1 MKRTNLYNQGFLW
14 AVLGTILF
22 STKAI
27 LIKLC
32 FKTTNIDA
40 SSLLMLRMLFA
51 LPFYAAAMWY
61 YFANQQLKKVKPST
75 YFAAGLI
82 GLLGYYMSSLF
93 DFIGLQYVS
102 ASIERII
109 LFIYPTLA
117 VLLNLLIFKVAI
129 TKRQWLA
136 ILITYIGIGLAYWG
150 ELNQIPDTKMFFF
163 GTWMILLCAITFAF
177 YLVGSGKII
186 PKIGAPQFTSLSML
200 AASVGIF
207 IHYFVTHQQGI
218 ASIVDMPILY
228 SSSIWLVIA
237 LAIIGTVIPSFL
249 MSGGMKRI
257 GSNDLAIITSIGPVS
272 TLFQARW
279 ILNEAFTWEQILGT
293 VFVVLGVILVKKVG
307 ATKTNPD
314 YPNYPSPK
322 G

>member
-1 MKRTNLYNQGFLW
+1 MKRTDLYNQGFLW

-40 SSLLMLRMLFA
+40 SSLLMLRMLFS

-61 YFANQQLKKVKPST
+61 FFANQQLKKVKAST
-75 YFAAGLI
+75 YFAACLI

-129 TKRQWLA
+129 SKRQWLA
-136 ILITYIGIGLAYWG
+136 ILITYLGIGLAYWG

-163 GTWMILLCAITFAF
+163 GTWMILLCAVTFAF
-177 YLVGSGKII
+177 YLVWSGKII

-207 IHYFVTHQQGI
+207 THYFVTHQQGI
-218 ASIVDMPILY
+218 ASIVEMPILH
-228 SSSIWLVIA
+228 SSSVWYVIA

-279 ILNEAFTWEQILGT
+279 VLNEAFSWEQILGT

-314 YPNYPSPK
+314 HPNYPSPK

>member
-1 MKRTNLYNQGFLW
+1 MKRTQLYNQGFIW
-14 AVLGTILF
+14 AILGTMLF

-27 LIKLC
+27 WIKLC
-32 FKTTNIDA
+32 FNSTDIDA

-51 LPFYAAAMWY
+51 LPFYAGAMWF
-61 YFANQQLKKVKPST
+61 YFSKQAIKKVKAST
-75 YFAAGLI
+75 YLGASLLGI
-82 GLLGYYMSSLF
+82 LGYYMSSLF

-129 TKRQWLA
+129 SQKQWIA
-136 ILITYIGIGLAYWG
+136 ILITYFGIGLAYWG

-163 GTWMILLCAITFAF
+163 GTWMILLCAVTFAF

-207 IHYFVTHQQGI
+207 IHYFVTHRQGMAI
-218 ASIVDMPILY
+218 IIDLPILH
-228 SSSIWLVIA
+228 SSSVWYVIA

-257 GSNDLAIITSIGPVS
+257 GSNDLVIITSIGPVA

-279 ILNEAFTWEQILGT
+279 ILNEPFSWEQILGT

-307 ATKTNPD
+307 ATKTNSD

>member
-1 MKRTNLYNQGFLW
+1 
-14 AVLGTILF
+14 
-22 STKAI
+22 

-61 YFANQQLKKVKPST
+61 YFANQQLKKVKAST

-82 GLLGYYMSSLF
+82 GLLGYYVSSLF

-163 GTWMILLCAITFAF
+163 GTWMILLCAITFAI
-177 YLVGSGKII
+177 YLVGSGNII

-279 ILNEAFTWEQILGT
+279 ILNEAFSWEQILGT

>member
-218 ASIVDMPILY
+218 ASIVDMPILN

-307 ATKTNPD
+307 ATETNPD

>member
-136 ILITYIGIGLAYWG
+136 ILITYIGISLAYWG

-249 MSGGMKRI
+249 MSGGMKRL

-293 VFVVLGVILVKKVG
+293 VFVVFGVILVKKVG
-307 ATKTNPD
+307 ATETNPD

>member
-40 SSLLMLRMLFA
+40 SSLLMLRMFFA

-61 YFANQQLKKVKPST
+61 YFANQQLKKVKTST

-82 GLLGYYMSSLF
+82 GLLGYYVSSLF

-136 ILITYIGIGLAYWG
+136 ILITYIGISLAYWG

-249 MSGGMKRI
+249 MSGGMKRL

-307 ATKTNPD
+307 ATETNPD

>member
-61 YFANQQLKKVKPST
+61 YFANQQLKKVKAST

-163 GTWMILLCAITFAF
+163 GTWMILICAITFAF

-228 SSSIWLVIA
+228 SSSVWLVIA

-279 ILNEAFTWEQILGT
+279 ILNEAFSWEQILGT

>member
-82 GLLGYYMSSLF
+82 GLLGYYISSLF

-228 SSSIWLVIA
+228 SSSVWLVIA

-279 ILNEAFTWEQILGT
+279 ILNEAFSWEQILGT

>member
-1 MKRTNLYNQGFLW
+1 
-14 AVLGTILF
+14 
-22 STKAI
+22 
-27 LIKLC
+27 
-32 FKTTNIDA
+32 
-40 SSLLMLRMLFA
+40 MLRMLFA

-82 GLLGYYMSSLF
+82 GLLGYYISSLF

-279 ILNEAFTWEQILGT
+279 ILNEAFSWEQILGT

-307 ATKTNPD
+307 ATETNPD

>member
-61 YFANQQLKKVKPST
+61 YFANQQLKKVKAST

-82 GLLGYYMSSLF
+82 GLLGYYVSSLF

-163 GTWMILLCAITFAF
+163 GTWMILICAITFAF

-228 SSSIWLVIA
+228 SSSVWLVIA

>member
-1 MKRTNLYNQGFLW
+1 MKKTNLYNQGFLW

-61 YFANQQLKKVKPST
+61 YFANQQLKKVKAST

-82 GLLGYYMSSLF
+82 GLLGYYVSSLF

-163 GTWMILLCAITFAF
+163 GTWMILICAITFAF

-207 IHYFVTHQQGI
+207 IHYFVTHKQGI

-228 SSSIWLVIA
+228 SSSVWLVIA

-279 ILNEAFTWEQILGT
+279 ILNEAFSWEQILGT

>member
-1 MKRTNLYNQGFLW
+1 
-14 AVLGTILF
+14 
-22 STKAI
+22 
-27 LIKLC
+27 
-32 FKTTNIDA
+32 
-40 SSLLMLRMLFA
+40 MLRMLFS
-51 LPFYAAAMWY
+51 LPFYAVAMLF
-61 YFANQQLKKVKPST
+61 YFRQKQVKKASKST
-75 YFAAGLI
+75 YLGACLVGV
-82 GLLGYYMSSLF
+82 LGYYMSSLF

-117 VLLNLLIFKVAI
+117 VLLNLVLFNVAI
-129 TKRQWLA
+129 SKKQWLA
-136 ILITYIGIGLAYWG
+136 IGITYIGIGLAYWG
-150 ELNQIPDTKMFFF
+150 ELNQIPDTKLFFF
-163 GTWMILLCAITFAF
+163 GSWMILLCAITYAF

-200 AASVGIF
+200 AASLGIF
-207 IHYFVTHQQGI
+207 IHYWVEHRVGFSGI
-218 ASIVDMPILY
+218 LAIPILH
-228 SSSIWLVIA
+228 SSSLMYVLA
-237 LAIIGTVIPSFL
+237 LALIATVIPSFL
-249 MSGGMKRI
+249 ISGGMKRI

-279 ILNEAFTWEQILGT
+279 ILGEPFSFEQILGT
-293 VFVVLGVILVKKVG
+293 ILVVVGVLLVKKVG

>member
-32 FKTTNIDA
+32 FKTSNIDA
-40 SSLLMLRMLFA
+40 SSLLMLRMLFS

-61 YFANQQLKKVKPST
+61 YFANQQLKKVKAST
-75 YFAAGLI
+75 YFAACLI
-82 GLLGYYMSSLF
+82 VILGYYMSSLF

-136 ILITYIGIGLAYWG
+136 ILITYLGIGLAYWG

-163 GTWMILLCAITFAF
+163 GTWMILLCAVTFAF
-177 YLVGSGKII
+177 YLVWSGKII

-207 IHYFVTHQQGI
+207 THYYITNQQDI
-218 ASIVDMPILY
+218 ASIVDMPILQ
-228 SSSIWLVIA
+228 SSSVWYVIA
-237 LAIIGTVIPSFL
+237 LAIIATVIPSFL

-279 ILNEAFTWEQILGT
+279 VLNEAFSWEQLLGT

>member
-82 GLLGYYMSSLF
+82 GLLGYYVSSLF

-150 ELNQIPDTKMFFF
+150 ELNQIPDTKMFFY
-163 GTWMILLCAITFAF
+163 GTWMILICAITFAF

-279 ILNEAFTWEQILGT
+279 ILNEAFSWEQILGT

>member
-1 MKRTNLYNQGFLW
+1 
-14 AVLGTILF
+14 LGTILF

-27 LIKLC
+27 WVKLC
-32 FKTTNIDA
+32 FKTTTIDA
-40 SSLLMLRMLFA
+40 SSLLMLRMLFS

-61 YFANQQLKKVKPST
+61 YFSHQQLKKAKGST
-75 YFAAGLI
+75 YFMACLVGI
-82 GLLGYYMSSLF
+82 LGYYMSSLF

-129 TKRQWLA
+129 STKQWIA
-136 ILITYIGIGLAYWG
+136 IFITYLGIGLAYWG
-150 ELNQIPDTKMFFF
+150 ELNQIPDTKTFFF
-163 GTWMILLCAITFAF
+163 GTWMILLCAVTFAF
-177 YLVGSGKII
+177 YLVGSGKMI

-207 IHYFVTHQQGI
+207 IHYLVTHQQGI
-218 ASIVDMPILY
+218 AAIVDMPIIH
-228 SSSIWLVIA
+228 SSSLIYVIA
-237 LAIIGTVIPSFL
+237 LALIATVIPSFL
-249 MSGGMKRI
+249 ISGGMKRI
-257 GSNDLAIITSIGPVS
+257 GSNDLAIISSIGPVS
-272 TLFQARW
+272 TLLQARLV
-279 ILNEAFTWEQILGT
+279 LNEPFSWEQVLGT
-293 VFVVLGVILVKKVG
+293 LFVIAGVLLVKKVG
-307 ATKTNPD
+307 ATETNPD

>member
-1 MKRTNLYNQGFLW
+1 M
-14 AVLGTILF
+14 GTILF

-27 LIKLC
+27 WVKLC
-32 FKTTNIDA
+32 FKTTTIDA
-40 SSLLMLRMLFA
+40 SSLLMLRMLFS

-61 YFANQQLKKVKPST
+61 YYSHQQLKKAKAST
-75 YFAAGLI
+75 YLVACLI
-82 GLLGYYMSSLF
+82 GILGYYMSSLF

-129 TKRQWLA
+129 SKKQWIA
-136 ILITYIGIGLAYWG
+136 IFITYLGIGLAYWG
-150 ELNQIPDTKMFFF
+150 ELNQIPDTKTFFF
-163 GTWMILLCAITFAF
+163 GTWMILLCAVTFAF
-177 YLVGSGKII
+177 YLVGSGKVI

-207 IHYFVTHQQGI
+207 IHFLVTHRQGI
-218 ASIVDMPILY
+218 ASIVDMPILHSNSVGY
-228 SSSIWLVIA
+228 VIA
-237 LAIIGTVIPSFL
+237 LALIATVIPSFL
-249 MSGGMKRI
+249 ISGGMKRI
-257 GSNDLAIITSIGPVS
+257 GSNDLAIISSIGPVS
-272 TLFQARW
+272 TLLQARLV
-279 ILNEAFTWEQILGT
+279 LNEAFSWEQILGT
-293 VFVVLGVILVKKVG
+293 LFVLVGVLLVKKAG

>member
-82 GLLGYYMSSLF
+82 GLLGYYVSSLF

-163 GTWMILLCAITFAF
+163 GTWMILICAITFAF

>member
-163 GTWMILLCAITFAF
+163 GTWMILICAITFAF

-279 ILNEAFTWEQILGT
+279 ILNEAFSWEQILGT

>member
-1 MKRTNLYNQGFLW
+1 MKRTQLYNQGFLW

-27 LIKLC
+27 FIKLC
-32 FKTTNIDA
+32 FKSTNIDA
-40 SSLLMLRMLFA
+40 SSLLMLRMLFS

-61 YFANQQLKKVKPST
+61 YFANQQIKKVKAST
-75 YFAAGLI
+75 YFAACLI

-129 TKRQWLA
+129 TKKQWLA
-136 ILITYIGIGLAYWG
+136 ILITYLGIGLAYWG

-177 YLVGSGKII
+177 YLVGSGKVI

-207 IHYFVTHQQGI
+207 IHYFVTHRQGI
-218 ASIVDMPILY
+218 GSIIDMPILN
-228 SSSIWLVIA
+228 SSSLFYVIA
-237 LAIIGTVIPSFL
+237 LAIISTVIPSFL

-279 ILNEAFTWEQILGT
+279 VLNEAFSWEQILGT
-293 VFVVLGVILVKKVG
+293 VFVVIGVLLVKKVG

>member
-218 ASIVDMPILY
+218 ASIVDMPILN

-293 VFVVLGVILVKKVG
+293 VFVVFGVILVKKVG
-307 ATKTNPD
+307 ATETNPD

>member
-32 FKTTNIDA
+32 FKASDIDA
-40 SSLLMLRMLFA
+40 SSLLMLRMLFS

-61 YFANQQLKKVKPST
+61 YFANQQIKKVKAST
-75 YFAAGLI
+75 YFAACLI

-129 TKRQWLA
+129 TKKQWLA
-136 ILITYIGIGLAYWG
+136 ILITYLGIGLAYWG

-177 YLVGSGKII
+177 YLVGSGKVI

-279 ILNEAFTWEQILGT
+279 ILNEAFSWEQILGT

>member
-1 MKRTNLYNQGFLW
+1 
-14 AVLGTILF
+14 
-22 STKAI
+22 
-27 LIKLC
+27 
-32 FKTTNIDA
+32 
-40 SSLLMLRMLFA
+40 MLRMLFA

-61 YFANQQLKKVKPST
+61 YFANQQLKKVKAST

-82 GLLGYYMSSLF
+82 GLLGYYVSSLF

-279 ILNEAFTWEQILGT
+279 ILNEAFSWEQILGT

-307 ATKTNPD
+307 ATETNPD

>member
-1 MKRTNLYNQGFLW
+1 
-14 AVLGTILF
+14 
-22 STKAI
+22 
-27 LIKLC
+27 
-32 FKTTNIDA
+32 
-40 SSLLMLRMLFA
+40 
-51 LPFYAAAMWY
+51 MWY
-61 YFANQQLKKVKPST
+61 YFVNQQLKKAKPST
-75 YFAAGLI
+75 YFAACLI
-82 GLLGYYMSSLF
+82 GILGYYLSSLF

-129 TKRQWLA
+129 SKKQWIA
-136 ILITYIGIGLAYWG
+136 IFITYLGIGLAYWG

-163 GTWMILLCAITFAF
+163 GSWMILLCAITFAF

-207 IHYFVTHQQGI
+207 IHYLVTHRQGI
-218 ASIVDMPILY
+218 TSIVDMHILH
-228 SSSIWLVIA
+228 SSSLVYVIA
-237 LAIIGTVIPSFL
+237 LALIATVIPSFL
-249 MSGGMKRI
+249 ISGGMKRI
-257 GSNDLAIITSIGPVS
+257 GSNDLAIISSIGPVS
-272 TLFQARW
+272 TLLQARLV
-279 ILNEAFTWEQILGT
+279 LNESFSWEQVLGT
-293 VFVVLGVILVKKVG
+293 VFVIAGVLLIKKVG

>member
-82 GLLGYYMSSLF
+82 GLLGYYLSSLF

-272 TLFQARW
+272 TLFQSRW

-307 ATKTNPD
+307 ATQTNPD

>member
-32 FKTTNIDA
+32 FKTSNIDA
-40 SSLLMLRMLFA
+40 SSLLMLRMLFS

-163 GTWMILLCAITFAF
+163 GTWMILLCAVTFAF
-177 YLVGSGKII
+177 YLVWSGKII

-207 IHYFVTHQQGI
+207 THYYITNQQDI
-218 ASIVDMPILY
+218 ASIVDMPILQ
-228 SSSIWLVIA
+228 SSSVWYVIA
-237 LAIIGTVIPSFL
+237 LAIIATVIPSFL

-279 ILNEAFTWEQILGT
+279 VLNEAFSWEQLLGT

>member
-61 YFANQQLKKVKPST
+61 YFANQQLKKVKAST

-82 GLLGYYMSSLF
+82 GLLGYYLSSLF

-228 SSSIWLVIA
+228 SNSVWLVIA

-279 ILNEAFTWEQILGT
+279 ILNEVFSWEQILGT

>member
-27 LIKLC
+27 FIKLC
-32 FKTTNIDA
+32 FKSTNIDA
-40 SSLLMLRMLFA
+40 SSLLMLRMLFS
-51 LPFYAAAMWY
+51 LPFYAIAMWY
-61 YFANQQLKKVKPST
+61 FFANQQIKKVKAST
-75 YFAAGLI
+75 YFAACLI
-82 GLLGYYMSSLF
+82 GILGYYMSSLF

-117 VLLNLLIFKVAI
+117 VLLNLFIFKVAI

-136 ILITYIGIGLAYWG
+136 ILITYLGIGLAYWG

-163 GTWMILLCAITFAF
+163 GTWMILLCAVTYAF

-200 AASVGIF
+200 AASLGIF
-207 IHYFVTHQQGI
+207 IHYYVKHGQDIT
-218 ASIVDMPILY
+218 SIIDMPILNT
-228 SSSIWLVIA
+228 SSLYYVIG
-237 LAIIGTVIPSFL
+237 LAFISTVIPSFL

-279 ILNEAFTWEQILGT
+279 VLNEAFSWEQILGT
-293 VFVVLGVILVKKVG
+293 VFVLVGVMLVKKVG

-314 YPNYPSPK
+314 HPNYPSPK

>member
-1 MKRTNLYNQGFLW
+1 M
-14 AVLGTILF
+14 LF

-27 LIKLC
+27 WIKLC
-32 FKTTNIDA
+32 FNSTNIDA

-61 YFANQQLKKVKPST
+61 FFANQQIKKVKAST
-75 YFAAGLI
+75 YFAVCLV

-129 TKRQWLA
+129 SKRQWLA
-136 ILITYIGIGLAYWG
+136 IFITYLGIGLAYWG

-163 GTWMILLCAITFAF
+163 GTWMILLCAVTFAF
-177 YLVGSGKII
+177 YLVWSGKII

-218 ASIVDMPILY
+218 ASIVDMPILHSNSVWY
-228 SSSIWLVIA
+228 VIA

-279 ILNEAFTWEQILGT
+279 ILNEAFSWEQILGT
-293 VFVVLGVILVKKVG
+293 VFVVLGVVLVKKVG

>member
-61 YFANQQLKKVKPST
+61 YFANQQLKKVKAST

-82 GLLGYYMSSLF
+82 GLLGYYVSSLF

-228 SSSIWLVIA
+228 SSSVWLVIA

-279 ILNEAFTWEQILGT
+279 ILNEAFSWEQILGT

-307 ATKTNPD
+307 ATQTNPD

>member
-27 LIKLC
+27 WIKLC

-40 SSLLMLRMLFA
+40 SSLLMLRMLFS
-51 LPFYAAAMWY
+51 LPFYIAAMWY
-61 YFANQQLKKVKPST
+61 FFKNQQLKKVKAST
-75 YFAAGLI
+75 YIGACLI

-117 VLLNLLIFKVAI
+117 VLLNLMIFKVAI
-129 TKRQWLA
+129 TTRQWIA
-136 ILITYIGIGLAYWG
+136 ILITYFGIGLAYWG
-150 ELNQIPDTKMFFF
+150 ELNQIPDTKTFFF
-163 GTWMILLCAITFAF
+163 GTWMILLCAITFAL

-200 AASVGIF
+200 AATVGIF
-207 IHYFVTHQQGI
+207 IHYWVTHSQNI
-218 ASIVDMPILY
+218 AAIIDLPILN
-228 SSSIWLVIA
+228 SSSIYYVIA
-237 LAIIGTVIPSFL
+237 LAIIATVIPSFL

-279 ILNEAFTWEQILGT
+279 VLNEAFSWEQILGT
-293 VFVVLGVILVKKVG
+293 VFVLVGVLLVKKVG

>member
-207 IHYFVTHQQGI
+207 IHYFVTHKQGI

>member
-1 MKRTNLYNQGFLW
+1 M
-14 AVLGTILF
+14 GTILF

-27 LIKLC
+27 WVKLC
-32 FKTTNIDA
+32 FKTTTIDA
-40 SSLLMLRMLFA
+40 SSLLMLRMLFS

-61 YFANQQLKKVKPST
+61 YFSHQQLKKAKGST
-75 YFAAGLI
+75 YFMACLVGI
-82 GLLGYYMSSLF
+82 LGYYMSSLF

-129 TKRQWLA
+129 STKQWIA
-136 ILITYIGIGLAYWG
+136 IFITYLGIGLAYWG
-150 ELNQIPDTKMFFF
+150 ELNQIPDTKTFFF
-163 GTWMILLCAITFAF
+163 GTWMILLCAVTFAF
-177 YLVGSGKII
+177 YLVGSGKMI

-207 IHYFVTHQQGI
+207 IHYLVTHQQGI
-218 ASIVDMPILY
+218 AAIVDMPIIH
-228 SSSIWLVIA
+228 SSSLIYVIA
-237 LAIIGTVIPSFL
+237 LALIATVIPSFL
-249 MSGGMKRI
+249 ISGGMKRI
-257 GSNDLAIITSIGPVS
+257 GSNDLAIISSIGPVS
-272 TLFQARW
+272 TLLQARLV
-279 ILNEAFTWEQILGT
+279 LNEPFSWEQVLGT
-293 VFVVLGVILVKKVG
+293 LFVIAGVLLVKKVG
-307 ATKTNPD
+307 ATETNPD

>member
-61 YFANQQLKKVKPST
+61 YFANQQLKKVKAST

-82 GLLGYYMSSLF
+82 GLLGYYVSSLF

-163 GTWMILLCAITFAF
+163 GTWMILICAITFAF

-228 SSSIWLVIA
+228 SSSVWLVIA

-279 ILNEAFTWEQILGT
+279 ILNEAFSWEQILGT

-307 ATKTNPD
+307 ATETNPD